1 MEISLISLHGL
12 LRGNNW
18 EIGRDADNGGQI
30 VYVMQLA
37 QALSE
42 MNSVGRVTLYTRLID
57 DPALDRS
64 YAEPVEKVSEKFVI
78 RRIRFGG
85 DRYLLKEQLW
95 PHLDEF
101 VANAVMQIRSEGVQ
115 AAWIHSHYADAGY
128 AAAKLSRILG
138 VPFVHT
144 GHSLGR
150 RKLEKLLAS
159 GMNELQAME
168 RFRFRERFAAEEM
181 TLEKAALVICSSMQ
195 EREDYRDY
203 EHAAQARYVV
213 LPPGTD
219 PERFLP
225 YYQERRSDEQQQARV
240 SLKASLDKFLEHPDR
255 PLIVAM
261 ARADAKK
268 NLAGLIKAYG
278 SDLQL
283 QAMANLAVFAG
294 NRDDILVLPP
304 GQSEVLRE
312 ILLLKDRF
320 DLYGK
325 LAIPKRH
332 DTQWEAPELCR
343 LAAESRGVFV
353 NVAFNEPFG
362 LTLLEA
368 AACGLPVLATNQGGP
383 VDIVRNLRNGILVDP
398 RDTAAMQAGLREM
411 VSNQALWRS
420 FSNSGIR
427 NLRRYYSWQS
437 HVTRYVEEVNG
448 VFSLPRAA

>member
-1 MEISLISLHGL
+1 
-12 LRGNNW
+12 
-18 EIGRDADNGGQI
+18 
-30 VYVMQLA
+30 
-37 QALSE
+37 
-42 MNSVGRVTLYTRLID
+42 
-57 DPALDRS
+57 
-64 YAEPVEKVSEKFVI
+64 
-78 RRIRFGG
+78 
-85 DRYLLKEQLW
+85 
-95 PHLDEF
+95 
-101 VANAVMQIRSEGVQ
+101 MQIRSEEVQ
-115 AAWIHSHYADAGY
+115 PAWIHSHYADAGY
-128 AAAKLSRILG
+128 AAVKLSRILG

-150 RKLEKLLAS
+150 RKLEKLPAS
-159 GMNELQAME
+159 GMNKQQAME
-168 RFRFRERFAAEEM
+168 RFRFRERFAAEET
-181 TLEKAALVICSSMQ
+181 TLERAALVICSSMQ
-195 EREDYRDY
+195 EKEDYRDY

-219 PERFLP
+219 PERFFP
-225 YYQERRSDEQQQARV
+225 YYQERRGDEQQQARV

-268 NLAGLIKAYG
+268 NLAGLIEAYG

-312 ILLLKDRF
+312 ILLLMDRF

-332 DTQWEAPELCR
+332 DTQWEAPELYR

-353 NVAFNEPFG
+353 NVAFTEPFG
-362 LTLLEA
+362 LTLVEA

-383 VDIVRNLRNGILVDP
+383 VDIVGNLRNGILVDP
-398 RDTAAMQAGLREM
+398 RDTAAMQAAMREI

-437 HVTRYVEEVNG
+437 HVTRYVEELNG
-448 VFSLPRAA
+448 AFSLPKAA